1 MVASVFYHEIRKNI
15 MEHNNIIPNNKIFN
29 DNEKR
34 LKFSYVESDKENKSP
49 VNNKT
54 DSQYD
59 KAYKEFQSNLKND
72 KTSETEA
79 NLLKDINKS
88 ITLYAPDTNE
98 NGLEFIEKQIY
109 SISEL
114 SQYYKFS
121 KLNNFDLS
129 EKINEWSEKIYKM
142 IFEKNSNQT

>member
-59 KAYKEFQSNLKND
+59 KAYKEFQSNLSILSNMIKYLFKYNF
-72 KTSETEA
+72 
-79 NLLKDINKS
+79 INS
-88 ITLYAPDTNE
+88 
-98 NGLEFIEKQIY
+98 
-109 SISEL
+109 
-114 SQYYKFS
+114 
-121 KLNNFDLS
+121 
-129 EKINEWSEKIYKM
+129 
-142 IFEKNSNQT
+142 